1 MNTLIAHSGPAVRP
15 VTNSPALPTS
25 VDVAIIGGGII
36 GVSAAWFLARRG
48 IKVALFEKGLIGGEQ
63 SGRNWGWVRL
73 AGRDLRELPLMLRA
87 HEIWDGLA
95 GELGVDVGYRRRGIV
110 YAAKTEQARQRQLGW
125 ANAARQFGIEAQILD
140 PFAVADFAP
149 GLNRSPLGGLYVPA
163 DAGAEPQLA
172 APAMATAVQ
181 AAGGFIFQ
189 QCAVRGLD
197 IEAGR
202 VNGVVTEQGRVGA
215 SSAIVAGGAWSSHL
229 VSRHGIRLPQLKVLS
244 SVLRTA
250 PIEAGIDTTMGFSD
264 FAIRKRLD
272 GGYTVASSASSVAD
286 IVPDSF
292 RYFSEFMPALK
303 LERKALKLRF
313 GKPFFDELIS
323 YRHRPFDQQS
333 IYEKIRV
340 LDPTPDDALLTKVEA
355 SLKAGIP
362 AFKDV
367 TIAQKWG
374 GMIDTMPDVV
384 PVISTTESLPGLVIG
399 TGFSGHGFG
408 IGPAGG
414 QLAAELAIGVTPCVD
429 PTPFRLPRF
438 EDGSPIEIQSWL

>member
-1 MNTLIAHSGPAVRP
+1 MYSLIAHRGPALRP
-15 VTNSPALPTS
+15 VTNSPALPAS
-25 VDVAIIGGGII
+25 VDVAIIGGGIV

-95 GELGVDVGYRRRGIV
+95 GEIGVDVGYRRRGIV
-110 YAAKTEQARQRQLGW
+110 YAAKTEQARQRQMGW
-125 ANAARQFGIEAQILD
+125 AKAARQFGVEAQILD
-140 PFAVADFAP
+140 PAAVAAFVP
-149 GLNRSPLGGLYVPA
+149 GLNRSPLGGLHVPA
-163 DAGAEPQLA
+163 DAGAEPQLT
-172 APAMATAVQ
+172 APAIATAVQ
-181 AAGGFIFQ
+181 AAGGVIVQ

-202 VNGVVTEQGRVGA
+202 VSGVVTEQGRVRA
-215 SSAIVAGGAWSSHL
+215 SSVIVAGGAWSSHL
-229 VSRHGIRLPQLKVLS
+229 LSRHGLRLPQLKVLS

-250 PIEAGIDTTMGFSD
+250 PIEAGIETTVGFSD

-292 RYFSEFMPALK
+292 RYFSEFMPAFK

-313 GKPFFDELIS
+313 GKPFFGELIGH
-323 YRHRPFDQQS
+323 RHRPFDQQS

-340 LDPTPDDALLTKVEA
+340 LDPTPDDALLTQVEA

-367 TIAQKWG
+367 TITQKWG
-374 GMIDTMPDVV
+374 GMIDTMPDVI

-414 QLAAELAIGVTPCVD
+414 QMAAELAIGATPCVD
-429 PTPFRLPRF
+429 PTPFRLSRF